1 MWKKGTG
8 RGGCGGEVRIT
19 FILVEKRQHGGLD
32 TRKQRKPVG
41 QGVSLWK
48 DVEAG
53 VESGREGGGEG
64 EGGWGEMRDTGEGG

>member
-48 DVEAG
+48 DVKAW
-53 VESGREGGGEG
+53 VGEWVKEYSLQG
-64 EGGWGEMRDTGEGG
+64 KEHWG